1 MLLKLL
7 EQASAPPL
15 ASQQRW
21 TKMSHIMNFL
31 ATEKIFTFQPKDNAF
46 SAITT
51 DNFSLKHF
59 CRTHILTY
67 FPSLA
72 WPLSSNELPPP
83 RRLLEQRKVPQINS
97 PHLPLSSPSPRQITL
112 RRRSASLPSPSPSSQ
127 QESFERKQ
135 IKF

>member
-31 ATEKIFTFQPKDNAF
+31 ATEKIFTFQPKENAF

-97 PHLPLSSPSPRQITL
+97 PHRPISPSPPPSDHIKATL
-112 RRRSASLPSPSPSSQ
+112 RQPPQPQPQ
-127 QESFERKQ
+127 QPAEFREKTN
-135 IKF
+135 